1 MKIIHCADLHLNS
14 KMETHF
20 DLSKSVL
27 RKKEILN
34 TFVKM
39 VDYASQNQVEVI
51 ILAGDTFDNV
61 KVNKETIETFLKTIE
76 KHSEI
81 TFLYLSG
88 NHDEKVVFGESLPEN
103 LKLFNDYWTK
113 FVFNNVEIS
122 GIELTKSNYIVAS
135 SKLDLDKDNVNIV
148 VMHGQVTNTNP
159 SNFNEINL
167 KEYKNKNID
176 YLALGH
182 IHEYRLETLDSRG
195 VVCYSG
201 TLEGRG
207 FDETGEK
214 GFSLIEIN
222 GNKLKSKFVP
232 FNERTI
238 EIINIDIS
246 NTDNQFE
253 LQKLINKELKDKN
266 IKNIIRIELV
276 GSVLP
281 TFNKSLK
288 LIEEE
293 LSKEFF
299 YIEISDKHLKI
310 KLDQI
315 DTSSISL
322 LGEFSRL
329 VIDSKLDEK
338 QKEYIISLGFKVLNG
353 EDIEIW
359 D

>member
-39 VDYASQNQVEVI
+39 VDFASKNQVEVI
-51 ILAGDTFDNV
+51 ILAGDTFDNS
-61 KVNKETIETFLKTIE
+61 KVNKETLEIFLKTIE
-76 KHSEI
+76 KNSEI
-81 TFLYLSG
+81 TFLYLPG
-88 NHDEKVVFGESLPEN
+88 NHDEKVILGERLPEN
-103 LKLFNDYWTK
+103 LKFFNNFWTQ
-113 FVFNNVEIS
+113 FVFNNVNIL
-122 GIELTKSNYIVAS
+122 GVELTKSNYIVAS
-135 SKLDLDKDNVNIV
+135 RQLDLDSENVNIV

-159 SNFNEINL
+159 GNFNEINL

-222 GNKLKSKFVP
+222 SNKLKSKFIP
-232 FNERTI
+232 FSERTI
-238 EIINIDIS
+238 EIITIDIS
-246 NTDNQFE
+246 NVENQFE
-253 LQKLINKELKDKN
+253 LQNLIKKELKDKDA
-266 IKNIIRIELV
+266 KNIIRIELS

-281 TFNKSLK
+281 TFNRSLK
-288 LIEEE
+288 MLEEE
-293 LSKEFF
+293 FSKDFY

-322 LGEFSRL
+322 IGEFSRL
-329 VIDSKLDEK
+329 VMDSKLDEK
-338 QKEYIISLGFKVLNG
+338 QKEYIISLGFKALNG
-353 EDIEIW
+353 EDIEI
-359 D
+359 